1 MAAPP
6 RGLLLQ
12 RALRLHCPRCGEEKM
27 FQGLFHMNPRCGHCG
42 LKYEREPGYFLGSI
56 YINYAATAVLCS
68 VMYIFGRFRFRL
80 SNQLLLPILL
90 AFCILFP
97 VLIFRHARAWW
108 LAMDLSFDYT
118 DLDPESPDHPPH

>member
-12 RALRLHCPRCGEEKM
+12 RALRLDCPRCGEERM
-27 FQGLFHMNPRCGHCG
+27 FQGLFYMKPVCGHCG

-56 YINYAATAVLCS
+56 YVNYGVTAVLS
-68 VMYIFGRFRFRL
+68 AVMYITGRFRIGL

-90 AFCILFP
+90 TFCIVFP
-97 VLIFRHARAWW
+97 VLIFRYARAWW

-118 DLDPESPDHPPH
+118 DLDPESHDPTPQ